1 MKKST
6 LIVFAFGLLFTSSL
20 LAQENFN
27 RWSIDAG
34 FGVNKATEPYAP
46 GFDQNQIS
54 DLATEFGVRYMF
66 NDKFG
71 LRAEIG
77 YADIQPS
84 SGSLEFDSQFT
95 RFGISGVANLG
106 AIMNF
111 REWTNRFNLL
121 GHGGIQYGR
130 LNTDFNQN
138 TDQVFGVSGG
148 LTPQVRII
156 DWLALNFNLTA
167 MVFDSADLTW
177 DGTGSGVIRGFDTT
191 LFTATIGL
199 SLYLGNAEKHADW
212 IDFSPAKRL
221 MDEIEALDNRLAKLE
236 DDLQDDDRDGV
247 PNYLDTEPNTPGGVR
262 VDSKG
267 RAIDANKNGIPD
279 DMEDGLRTQFV
290 SKEEA
295 KELGM
300 MGGGADAASQLAKTL
315 LNEGYVNAYFK
326 SDSAQPETYSFDAI
340 NYMVRYM
347 NANPSST
354 AELIGYSDQL
364 GDATYNLLLS
374 EKRAKKVFDILVNSG
389 IDASRLSYKGGGIDD
404 SADKNSKEARN
415 ITRRV
420 TFKIK

>member
-6 LIVFAFGLLFTSSL
+6 LFVCALGLMFTSAMF
-20 LAQENFN
+20 AQEDFN

-34 FGVNKATEPYAP
+34 FGVNKATEPYAT

-54 DLATEFGVRYMF
+54 DLAVELGVRYMF

-71 LRAEIG
+71 LRLEAG
-77 YADIQPS
+77 YADIQPR
-84 SGSLEFDSQFT
+84 SGSQDFDSQFT
-95 RFGISGVANLG
+95 RFGLSGVANLG

-121 GHGGIQYGR
+121 GHAGVQYGR
-130 LNTDFNQN
+130 LDTDFNSP
-138 TDQVFGVSGG
+138 TDQMIGISGG
-148 LTPQVRII
+148 ITPQIRIV
-156 DWLALNFNLTA
+156 DWLALNLNLTA
-167 MVFDSADLTW
+167 MVFDSADFTW
-177 DGTGSGVIRGFDTT
+177 DGAGSGVQRGFDATM
-191 LFTATIGL
+191 FTATAGL

-212 IDFSPAKRL
+212 IDYSPSKRL
-221 MDEIEALDNRLAKLE
+221 MDEIETLENRLAKLE

-247 PNYLDTEPNTPGGVR
+247 PNYLDVEPNTPGGVR

-267 RAIDANKNGIPD
+267 RAIDANNNGIPD
-279 DMEDGLRTQFV
+279 DMEEALNTRFV
-290 SKEEA
+290 TKEEA
-295 KELGM
+295 KESGM

-315 LNEGYVNAYFK
+315 LNEGYVNAYFRF
-326 SDSAQPETYSFDAI
+326 DSATPETYSFDAI

-347 NANPSST
+347 TANPSAT

-364 GDATYNLLLS
+364 GNAEYNQQLS
-374 EKRAKKVFDILVNSG
+374 ERRAKKVFDILVAAG
-389 IDASRLSYKGGGIDD
+389 VDASRLSYRGGGIDD

-415 ITRRV
+415 LTRRV

>member
-6 LIVFAFGLLFTSSL
+6 LFVCALGLMFTSSL
-20 LAQENFN
+20 FAQEDFN

-54 DLATEFGVRYMF
+54 DLAVELGVRYMF

-71 LRAEIG
+71 LRLEAG

-84 SGSLEFDSQFT
+84 SGSQDFDSQFT
-95 RFGISGVANLG
+95 RFGLSGVANLG

-121 GHGGIQYGR
+121 GHAGVQYGR
-130 LNTDFNQN
+130 LETDFNAN
-138 TDQVFGVSGG
+138 TDQVVGISGG
-148 LTPQVRII
+148 LTPQIRIV
-156 DWLALNFNLTA
+156 DWLAFNLNLTA
-167 MVFDSADLTW
+167 FVFDSADLTW
-177 DGTGSGVIRGFDTT
+177 DGTGSGVRTGFDSTM
-191 LFTATIGL
+191 FTATAGL
-199 SLYLGNAEKHADW
+199 SLYLGNAQKHADW
-212 IDFSPAKRL
+212 IDYSPTKRL
-221 MDEIEALDNRLAKLE
+221 TDQIEALDTRLAKLE

-279 DMEDGLRTQFV
+279 DMEEALRAQYV

-295 KELGM
+295 KESGM

-315 LNEGYVNAYFK
+315 LNEGYVNAYFRF
-326 SDSAQPETYSFDAI
+326 DSAQPETYSFDAI

-347 NANPSST
+347 KANPSAT

-364 GDATYNLLLS
+364 GNADYNQKLS
-374 EKRAKKVFDILVNSG
+374 EKRAKKVFDILVASG
-389 IDASRLSYKGGGIDD
+389 IDAGRLSYKGGGIDD
-404 SADKNSKEARN
+404 SAAKDSKEARN